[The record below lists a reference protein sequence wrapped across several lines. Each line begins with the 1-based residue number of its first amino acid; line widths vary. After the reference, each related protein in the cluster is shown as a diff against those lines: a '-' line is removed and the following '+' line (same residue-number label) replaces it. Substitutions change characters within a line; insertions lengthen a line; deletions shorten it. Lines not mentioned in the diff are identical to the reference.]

1 MTSFGITVVRA
12 ASLATDAVRDST
24 ESTAAIT
31 VFDRVLEM
39 LDVQRE
45 VGMGSIE
52 AEQNDTE
59 VIGNLVRLL
68 RGA

>member
-1 MTSFGITVVRA
+1 M
-12 ASLATDAVRDST
+12 DAERDST
-24 ESTAAIT
+24 ESTAAIADFGT
-31 VFDRVLEM
+31 ELEM
-39 LDVQRE
+39 LGVQRE

-59 VIGNLVRLL
+59 VIANLVRFI

>member
-1 MTSFGITVVRA
+1 MSVILA
-12 ASLATDAVRDST
+12 ASLAIDTERDST

-31 VFDRVLEM
+31 DLDTESEVLG
-39 LDVQRE
+39 VQRE

-59 VIGNLVRLL
+59 VMKN
-68 RGA
+68 